1 MRGAWPRVGAVA
13 GVIVGGIFVGAVATA
28 YHGAWFPWGLV
39 ASTVLVLLF
48 VAALRVVGR
57 TRVLAVSGSLGVV
70 GVIVVLAGGDSQGS
84 VLIAAGTAGL
94 LFLGLVTLV
103 TVISLAWPKL
113 SPRATH
119 YDRESGLVERTP
131 PQ

>member
-1 MRGAWPRVGAVA
+1 MTEAWQRVGAVA
-13 GVIVGGIFVGAVATA
+13 GALVGGMFVGAVATT
-28 YHGAWFPWGLV
+28 YHGAWFPWGVV

-70 GVIVVLAGGDSQGS
+70 GVIVALAGGDSQGS
-84 VLIAAGTAGL
+84 VLIEAGTAGL

-119 YDRESGLVERTP
+119 YDGESGLVGRTP